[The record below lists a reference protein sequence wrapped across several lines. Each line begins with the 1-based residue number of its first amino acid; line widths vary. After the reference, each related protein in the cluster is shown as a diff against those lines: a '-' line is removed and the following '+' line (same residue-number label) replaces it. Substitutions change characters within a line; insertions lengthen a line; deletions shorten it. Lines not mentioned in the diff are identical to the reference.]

1 MKKILFIISLI
12 AVMTLTGISAFADS
26 LVVDSDS
33 SDSYVNP
40 QRLGNSN
47 WENEKAWLEELL
59 GFTVLYLGKDDEG
72 TIGDVVPYG
81 WKYAVLKFGVG
92 QPSASNP
99 DHWAVIDDNG
109 DGTLDYSGF
118 GLPTNGLS
126 HITWFGATNVP
137 EPASMLLL
145 GLGLVGLAAIRKKM

>member
-1 MKKILFIISLI
+1 MKKILFMLSLTV
-12 AVMTLTGISAFADS
+12 VMTLTGISAFADS

-33 SDSYVNP
+33 SDIYVNP
-40 QRLGNSN
+40 QRLDNSN
-47 WENEKAWLEELL
+47 WAEEEAWLEELL
-59 GFTVLYLGKDDEG
+59 GFTVLYLGKDDDG
-72 TIGDVVPYG
+72 TIGDFIPYG

-99 DHWAVIDDNG
+99 DHWAVVNDNG
-109 DGTLDYSGF
+109 DGTLDYSGL

-126 HITWFGATNVP
+126 HITWFGTTSVP

-145 GLGLVGLAAIRKKM
+145 GLGLVGMAVIRKRM